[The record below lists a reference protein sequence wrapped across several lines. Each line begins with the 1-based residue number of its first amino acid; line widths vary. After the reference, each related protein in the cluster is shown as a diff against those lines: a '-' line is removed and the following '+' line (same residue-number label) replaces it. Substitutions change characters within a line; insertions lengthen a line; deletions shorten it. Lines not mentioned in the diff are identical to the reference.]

1 MSLRVDMLH
10 VSIVG
15 VKVYST
21 YFQNFLLRYRVITQA
36 CCRTYATLRISCLM
50 YSHLPTNTPLSR
62 FLKLASVPPYK
73 INVLER
79 EAR

>member
-21 YFQNFLLRYRVITQA
+21 YFQNFVLRYRVITGHH
-36 CCRTYATLRISCLM
+36 M
-50 YSHLPTNTPLSR
+50 LP
-62 FLKLASVPPYK
+62 ASSVGLPAML
-73 INVLER
+73 VLPGWLPQGIPWCQVAIG
-79 EAR
+79 ARAPSGPR